1 MLSETASLV
10 FWVIAFVT
18 IISAIMVV
26 TVRNIFH
33 AALFLVLCL
42 FAVAGIFILADAEF
56 LAAVQV
62 LVYAGGVAVLMIF
75 AVMLTARMAQSGI
88 KQENEQ
94 RPLGALLA
102 FCFLLIIVGSI
113 LKTMIVKGGFP
124 LADYPHVTG
133 SSSHM
138 LGKLLLTDFVLPFEL
153 VSVLLVAALIG
164 AIVLAKKDGE

>member
-26 TVRNIFH
+26 TVRNVFH
-33 AALFLVLCL
+33 SALFLVLCL
-42 FAVAGIFILADAEF
+42 FSVAGIFILADAEF

-75 AVMLTARMAQSGI
+75 AVMLTARMAQSDI
-88 KQENEQ
+88 KQANEQ
-94 RPLGALLA
+94 RPLGALIA
-102 FCFLLIIVGSI
+102 FCLLLLIVGSI
-113 LKTMIVKGGFP
+113 LKTMVVKGGFP

-133 SSSHM
+133 SSPHM

-153 VSVLLVAALIG
+153 VSVLLVVALIG

>member
-1 MLSETASLV
+1 MLSEAASIV

-33 AALFLVLCL
+33 SALFLVLSL
-42 FAVAGIFILADAEF
+42 FAVAGIFVLADAEF

-88 KQENEQ
+88 KQENDQ
-94 RPLGALLA
+94 RPLSALIA
-102 FCFLLIIVGSI
+102 FCFLLVVVGSI
-113 LKTMIVKGGFP
+113 LKTMAVKGGFP
-124 LADYPHVTG
+124 LVDYPYVTG
-133 SSSHM
+133 SSPHM

-153 VSVLLVAALIG
+153 VSVLLLVALIG
-164 AIVLAKKDGE
+164 AVVLAKKDGE